1 MASCAP
7 AGLEL
12 GVEVHGISW
21 SGAPVFQDLLTVLG
35 CFLTV
40 WELTAMCSA
49 GCNPFDC
56 NWCAL
61 QVPSNSMCKPSPSV
75 LNATL
80 GAERIF
86 RVMQDVHNTQ

>member
-12 GVEVHGISW
+12 GIEVHGISW
-21 SGAPVFQDLLTVLG
+21 SGGPVFQDLLTVLG

-49 GCNPFDC
+49 SCNPFDC
-56 NWCAL
+56 KLQPFRLQLVCIASSQQFDVQAKPLSSECNPWC
-61 QVPSNSMCKPSPSV
+61 
-75 LNATL
+75 
-80 GAERIF
+80 
-86 RVMQDVHNTQ
+86 